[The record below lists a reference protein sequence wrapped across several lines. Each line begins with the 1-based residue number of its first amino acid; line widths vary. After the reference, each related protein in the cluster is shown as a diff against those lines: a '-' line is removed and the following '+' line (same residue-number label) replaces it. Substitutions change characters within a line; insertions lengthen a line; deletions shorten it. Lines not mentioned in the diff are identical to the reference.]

1 MNFEIKLL
9 SGFVYSFSNNNLH
22 VVNDLFSTGD
32 KKLKNRIVLRI
43 LPKSQIWKSVFTN
56 KDKT

>member
-43 LPKSQIWKSVFTN
+43 LPKSQI
-56 KDKT
+56 